1 MMFKILYYIS
11 DFFVF
16 WKLKK
21 ISKGHLAVI
30 DSRGKEHSFGD
41 KKNFLKAK
49 IKIIDPSFCFK
60 ILRKGS
66 AGLCESY
73 MSGQFET
80 NDLTSLI
87 ELSAINI
94 KTTYKFSGFFEFSF
108 LKNFLNRNIFNNTK
122 TRSKKNISLH
132 YDLGNDFFST
142 WLDKT
147 LTYSCGIFNSS
158 NETLEQAQIN
168 KYNKLLK
175 MVKPRKGDRVL
186 EIGCG
191 WGGFAEHLAK
201 NYDIKLDCI
210 TISKKQFL
218 FTKERIRKAKLSKK
232 VNVQMLDYRD
242 LRSKYDVIVS
252 IEMIEAVGEKY
263 LNKYFNVIKEN
274 LLPGGR
280 AAIQAIVI
288 KDELYER
295 YKTKEDFIQK
305 YIFPGGFLPSLE
317 SLNRL
322 SNQSGLK
329 IDKYHLY
336 GSHYSDTLQRW
347 RESFL
352 NSWDRIS
359 RQGFNH
365 SFKKMWDF
373 YFSYCDAG
381 FKSKNIDLVQ
391 FSLCNK

>member
-1 MMFKILYYIS
+1 MKQILNYIS

-16 WKLKK
+16 WNLKK
-21 ISKGHLAVI
+21 ISNGYLNII
-30 DSRGKEHSFGD
+30 DSKGKSRFFGSSKSF
-41 KKNFLKAK
+41 LQAK
-49 IKIIDPSFCFK
+49 MKINNPSFCYN
-60 ILRKGS
+60 ILTKGS
-66 AGLCESY
+66 TGLGESY
-73 MSGQFET
+73 MNGEFET
-80 NDLTSLI
+80 ENLTSLI
-87 ELSAINI
+87 ELSARNI
-94 KTTYKFSGFFEFSF
+94 KTTYKFSGFFELSF
-108 LKNFLNRNIFNNTK
+108 LKSFL
-122 TRSKKNISLH
+122 KKNKNTIEESKENISQH

-158 NETLEQAQIN
+158 KESLEQAQIN
-168 KYNKLLK
+168 KYNKLIN
-175 MVKPRKGDRVL
+175 MVKPLKGDRVL

-210 TISKKQFL
+210 TISKKQYQY
-218 FTKERIRKAKLSKK
+218 TKERIRKKKLNHK
-232 VNVQMLDYRD
+232 VNVKMMDYRD
-242 LRSKYDVIVS
+242 LKNQYDIIVS

-274 LLPGGR
+274 LSRGGR

-288 KDELYER
+288 RDELYNR
-295 YKTKEDFIQK
+295 YRKKEDFIQK
-305 YIFPGGFLPSLE
+305 YIFPGGFLPSIKF
-317 SLNRL
+317 LNTA
-322 SNQSGLK
+322 SDKSGLK
-329 IDKYHLY
+329 INKYYSY
-336 GSHYSDTLQRW
+336 GSHYSNTLQKW

-352 NSWDRIS
+352 ESWDKIS
-359 RQGFNH
+359 RQGFNT